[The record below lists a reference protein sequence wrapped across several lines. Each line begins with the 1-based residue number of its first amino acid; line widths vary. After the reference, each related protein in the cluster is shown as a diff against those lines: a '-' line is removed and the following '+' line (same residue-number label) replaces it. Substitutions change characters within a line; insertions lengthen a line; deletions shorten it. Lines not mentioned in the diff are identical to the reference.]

1 VDAGSREENALF
13 KDKTRLSDPSGSENA
28 MKYGVFIIR

>member
-1 VDAGSREENALF
+1 MPVRVKKMRSL

-28 MKYGVFIIR
+28 MKSGVFIIR